1 MKKKALLFLLVAGM
15 GYVTLTSS
23 SGGPG
28 GNLTGAKGSTA
39 SCSGGGCHSG
49 GAGAP
54 TLNIRVDTAGG
65 VEVTKYTP
73 GKTYTV
79 TVTGA
84 HASLTTFGFQYT
96 AVSGT
101 GGAQINAGTLSVLPS
116 QTATHTASTLTIL
129 EHTSPITGPLS
140 KSFTWTA
147 PATGVG
153 NVTMYLTINAVNG
166 NGNTSGDISGNM
178 NKVLAQYPVVT
189 EVANVNND
197 INITAF
203 PNPATNT
210 LNIQATN
217 IFGNYTVE
225 AFDFTGRSILSTTV
239 NGIAS
244 INTSNWAVGVYN
256 VVVTG
261 ETGRKTIQVVKQ

>member
-1 MKKKALLFLLVAGM
+1 MKKKALLFILVAGM
-15 GYVTLTSS
+15 GYVTLSSS

-28 GNLTGAKGSTA
+28 GNLTGARGSSP
-39 SCSGGGCHSG
+39 SCGSCHGGGS
-49 GAGAP
+49 GAP

-79 TVTGA
+79 TVTGS
-84 HASLTTFGFQYT
+84 HPSLTKFGFQYT

-101 GGAQINAGTLSVLPS
+101 GGAQINAGTLTALPS

-129 EHTSPITGPLS
+129 EHTSTINGPLS

-153 NVTMYLTINAVNG
+153 NVTMYLTVNAVNG
-166 NGNTSGDISGNM
+166 NGSDNGDISGNM

-210 LNIQATN
+210 LNIQAAN
-217 IFGNYTVE
+217 IFGNYNVE
-225 AFDFTGRSILSTTV
+225 AFDFTGRSVLNTTV

-244 INTSNWAVGVYN
+244 INTSNWAPGVYN

-261 ETGRKTIQVVKQ
+261 ETGHKAIQVVKQ